1 VLSWVN
7 NALHAGHRDLFC
19 TAAYSTLERID
30 DETWRFISVAG
41 GHPLPIVVAADGS
54 TTTIGR
60 PGTLL
65 GVLPEI
71 QTTPGEVLL
80 RPGDSLILH
89 TDGVTDVRPPYD
101 LDPDHLIRLAVEA
114 ADGSRTADDI
124 ATRFGRAIHNVLP
137 IPDRNDDVALVVVHI
152 LRQIG

>member
-1 VLSWVN
+1 M
-7 NALHAGHRDLFC
+7 
-19 TAAYSTLERID
+19 
-30 DETWRFISVAG
+30 
-41 GHPLPIVVAADGS
+41 
-54 TTTIGR
+54 IGR

-65 GVLPEI
+65 GVVPEI
-71 QTTPGEVLL
+71 ETTPGEVLL

-101 LDPDHLIRLAVEA
+101 LDPDHLIRIAVEA

>member
-1 VLSWVN
+1 VLDWVN
-7 NALHAGHRDLFC
+7 AALHAGHRDLFC
-19 TAAYSTLERID
+19 TATYSTLERVD

-41 GHPLPIVVAADGS
+41 GHPLPIIVTAEGS
-54 TTTIGR
+54 VSAIGR

-71 QTTPGEVLL
+71 HTTTSEVLL
-80 RPGDSLILH
+80 RPGDTLILH

-101 LDPDHLIRLAVEA
+101 LDPDRVLSLAAEA
-114 ADGSRTADDI
+114 ADGSRTADDV
-124 ATRFGRAIHNVLP
+124 ATRLGLAIDSVLP

-152 LRQIG
+152 LSPFG